1 MSEHP
6 PCRSLSTSVR
16 PIRAFAALLGAL
28 LLGGATAPAAVRAQ
42 AAARCEPLPP
52 VYPDSVWERIETPE
66 CAGWSSEGLDSV
78 RALLSGLSTTG
89 MVAIVG
95 GRILMDYGDL
105 AAVSYLASVRKSVL
119 SMLYGIYVERGAI
132 DLDETLAQL
141 GIDDIGGLTGTEKQ
155 AKVRH
160 LLAARSGV
168 YHPASNAG
176 DDLASAPPRG
186 SQPPGAYYLYSN
198 WDFNALG
205 TIFERKTG
213 RDIYDALEEHLARPL
228 GMRDFDR
235 ASHRKS
241 GDTTRSVHRAY
252 HMNLSTR
259 DMARIGYLMLREGN
273 WAGTQI
279 VPGPWVAESTR
290 PITRRAEMNPERRRD
305 GPFGYGYLWWVF
317 DDPALP
323 EVYERAFTGLG
334 AVGQQILVMPRLD
347 LVVAHKTRPG
357 RGRGVSHD
365 RFLEVVALLV
375 RAHCAAACMLESSGR

>member
-1 MSEHP
+1 
-6 PCRSLSTSVR
+6 
-16 PIRAFAALLGAL
+16 
-28 LLGGATAPAAVRAQ
+28 
-42 AAARCEPLPP
+42 
-52 VYPDSVWERIETPE
+52 
-66 CAGWSSEGLDSV
+66 
-78 RALLSGLSTTG
+78 
-89 MVAIVG
+89 
-95 GRILMDYGDL
+95 
-105 AAVSYLASVRKSVL
+105 
-119 SMLYGIYVERGAI
+119 
-132 DLDETLAQL
+132 
-141 GIDDIGGLTGTEKQ
+141 
-155 AKVRH
+155 
-160 LLAARSGV
+160 
-168 YHPASNAG
+168 
-176 DDLASAPPRG
+176 
-186 SQPPGAYYLYSN
+186 
-198 WDFNALG
+198 
-205 TIFERKTG
+205 
-213 RDIYDALEEHLARPL
+213 
-228 GMRDFDR
+228 MRDFDR